1 MAKIKIGQQH
11 KCGQCYMSLQISL
24 PMTFLE
30 FEIQSIV
37 NILDWN
43 RFFSLFFYRNNTV
56 GDLET

>member
-1 MAKIKIGQQH
+1 
-11 KCGQCYMSLQISL
+11 MSLQISL